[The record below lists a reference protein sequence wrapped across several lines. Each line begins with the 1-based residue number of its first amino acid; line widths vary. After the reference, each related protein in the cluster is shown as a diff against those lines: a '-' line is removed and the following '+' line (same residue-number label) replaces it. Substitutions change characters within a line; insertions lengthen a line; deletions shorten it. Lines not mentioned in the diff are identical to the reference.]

1 MALKRVCKDILV
13 VLDFNYHIAQSPFV
27 ISVRLP
33 GRALT
38 TPGHL
43 WAVALRWSLAMAT
56 CAPGSAQPLRCA
68 PPAAACAQLSCSQLR
83 IFHLILL
90 LINGETQV
98 QQLPCKLRLASEL

>member
-13 VLDFNYHIAQSPFV
+13 VLGFSYHIAPSPFG
-27 ISVRLP
+27 ISMRLP
-33 GRALT
+33 GQALP

-43 WAVALRWSLAMAT
+43 WAVALRWSPAMAT
-56 CAPGSAQPLRCA
+56 CAEPLRCA
-68 PPAAACAQLSCSQLR
+68 PPSCLCPLSRSQLR

-98 QQLPCKLRLASEL
+98 QQLPSKLRHASEL